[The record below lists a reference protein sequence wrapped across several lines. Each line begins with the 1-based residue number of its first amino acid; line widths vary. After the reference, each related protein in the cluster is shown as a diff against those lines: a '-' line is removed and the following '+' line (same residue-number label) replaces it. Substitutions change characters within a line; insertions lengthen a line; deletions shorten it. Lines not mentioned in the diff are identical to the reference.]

1 MPTRSVAMK
10 RRYRGTSI
18 GLALPF
24 FLLAACGVRTPPHQ
38 PPARRLVVAAR
49 LYDLRSSEVIQ
60 AQFVF
65 NGTTYGQ
72 IDFTLPSG
80 ERFKG
85 DYQTVSGAVSSW
97 GAVYSLAWTSSG
109 LAAAR
114 TNAALTVAPHEYSG
128 SPWHQATAIES
139 SSASTSPQTRRPR
152 RTATVPAAT
161 TLDMRTS

>member
-1 MPTRSVAMK
+1 M
-10 RRYRGTSI
+10 
-18 GLALPF
+18 
-24 FLLAACGVRTPPHQ
+24 
-38 PPARRLVVAAR
+38 AAR

-128 SPWHQATAIES
+128 SAVASSDRNRVIECEYI
-139 SSASTSPQTRRPR
+139 TTNSPAETHGHGACRDN
-152 RTATVPAAT
+152 AGHAYK
-161 TLDMRTS
+161 LMW